1 MPRPRRT
8 QISLEDTPYYHCC
21 SRVVRRAFLC
31 GDDSYSGKNYDHR
44 RAWVESLLFELEAV
58 FAIDVAAFAVMSNH
72 LHLVLRVDIETAN
85 HWTDREV
92 LEQWHKL
99 FKGDALTQKFA
110 KGELV
115 EAHEVSRLK
124 HSIALYRSRL
134 CDISWFMR
142 CLNEPIARQANQ
154 EDNCTGRFW
163 EGRFKSQALLDEAA
177 VLACM
182 AYVDLN
188 PIRAQLAKTPEQSDH
203 TSIQLRIRAALKG
216 EQPSNLLPFIGN
228 ECDNQPNGIAFSLTD
243 YLQLVE
249 DTGRIIRNDKR
260 GSISENSGKLL
271 TRLNIPHDNWLKL
284 TTEFGK
290 LFHGPVGTLQ
300 ELTHYCEHLEK
311 RRRHFVASCQHFYSD

>member
-44 RAWVESLLFELEAV
+44 RGWVESLLFELEAV

-72 LHLVLRVDIETAN
+72 LHLVLRVDIETVN
-85 HWTDREV
+85 RWTDREV

-99 FKGDALTQKFA
+99 FKGDELTHKFV

-182 AYVDLN
+182 TYVDIN
-188 PIRAQLAKTPEQSDH
+188 PIRAQLADTPEQSDH

-243 YLQLVE
+243 YLQLVD

-260 GSISENSGKLL
+260 GCISESSAKILN
-271 TRLNIPHDNWLKL
+271 RLNIPHDNWLKL

-311 RRRHFVASCQHFYSD
+311 RRRHFVASCQHFYSN